1 MDIHFDPKG
10 QTNQRGSG
18 GTADVIRDG
27 TEARFVAD
35 VIQASRD
42 VPVIVDFFAT
52 WCGPCKQLTPALERV
67 VRSAGGKVRLVK
79 VDIDKNQRL
88 AAQLRIQSVPTVY
101 AFYQGQ
107 PVDGFQGALP
117 ESQVRAWV
125 ERLVQLTGGAM
136 PAEEVIAAA
145 KEAAA
150 RGAHGEA
157 ADMLRALLAEQP
169 ENAEAIGLLGRA
181 LIAQGRLEEARA
193 LVATLPSN
201 IEAHTEIQGV
211 KAALQ
216 LAEQGR
222 EAQAKLTE
230 LQERLARNAN
240 DHQARFDYAIALNS
254 LGKREEAAEQLLQ
267 IIRRDRKWNDE
278 AARLQL
284 LKFFEAWGL
293 TDEVTVS
300 ARRRLSSLLFS

>member
-1 MDIHFDPKG
+1 MEIIFDPQKG
-10 QTNQRGSG
+10 GS
-18 GTADVIRDG
+18 TAAPDPVSEA
-27 TEARFVAD
+27 TEASFVAD

-42 VPVIVDFFAT
+42 LPVIVDFWAT
-52 WCGPCKQLTPALERV
+52 WCGPCKQLTPVLERV
-67 VRSAGGKVRLVK
+67 VRGAGGRVRLVK

-117 ESQVRAWV
+117 ESQVKQWV
-125 ERLVQLTGGAM
+125 ERLVQMAGGTM
-136 PAEEVIAAA
+136 PTADLLAAA

-150 RGAHGEA
+150 EGNHEEA
-157 ADMLRALLAEQP
+157 AEILHALVQQEP

-181 LIAQGRLEEARA
+181 LIALGRTTEAKA

-201 IEAHTEIQGV
+201 VESHAEIQGV
-211 KAALQ
+211 KAALE
-216 LAEQGR
+216 LAEKGR
-222 EAQAKLTE
+222 EAQGQIAA
-230 LQERLARNAN
+230 LQARLAANAD
-240 DHQARFDYAIALNS
+240 DHQARYDYAIALNAI
-254 LGKREEAAEQLLQ
+254 GKREEAAEQLLQ

-293 TDEVTVS
+293 TDEVTVA
-300 ARRRLSSLLFS
+300 ARRRLSTLLFS

>member
-1 MDIHFDPKG
+1 MDIIFDPQKG
-10 QTNQRGSG
+10 GR
-18 GTADVIRDG
+18 TAAPDPVSDA
-27 TEARFVAD
+27 TEASFVAD

-42 VPVIVDFFAT
+42 VPVIVDFWAT
-52 WCGPCKQLTPALERV
+52 WCGPCKQLTPVLERV
-67 VRSAGGKVRLVK
+67 VRSAGGRVRLVK

-101 AFYQGQ
+101 AFYRGQ

-117 ESQVRAWV
+117 ESQVKQWV
-125 ERLVQLTGGAM
+125 ERLVQLSGGTM
-136 PAEEVIAAA
+136 PAADLLAAA

-150 RGAHGEA
+150 EGNHEEA
-157 ADMLRALLAEQP
+157 AEILRALVQQEP

-181 LIAQGRLEEARA
+181 LIALGRTEEAKA

-201 IEAHTEIQGV
+201 VESHAEIQGV

-222 EAQAKLTE
+222 EAQGRIAA
-230 LQERLARNAN
+230 LQARLAANAD
-240 DHQARFDYAIALNS
+240 DHEARYDYAIALNAI
-254 LGKREEAAEQLLQ
+254 GRREEAAEQLLQ
-267 IIRRDRKWNDE
+267 IIRRDRKWNEE

-293 TDEVTVS
+293 TDEVTMA
-300 ARRRLSSLLFS
+300 ARRRLSALLFS

>member
-1 MDIHFDPKG
+1 MEIIFDPQKG
-10 QTNQRGSG
+10 GSG
-18 GTADVIRDG
+18 TTAPDPVSEA
-27 TEARFVAD
+27 TEASFVAD

-42 VPVIVDFFAT
+42 LPVIVDFWAT
-52 WCGPCKQLTPALERV
+52 WCGPCKQLTPILERV
-67 VRSAGGKVRLVK
+67 VRGAGGRVRLVK

-117 ESQVRAWV
+117 ESQVKQWV
-125 ERLVQLTGGAM
+125 ERLVQMAGGTM
-136 PAEEVIAAA
+136 PAADLLAAA

-150 RGAHGEA
+150 EGNHEEA
-157 ADMLRALLAEQP
+157 AEILHALVQQEP

-181 LIAQGRLEEARA
+181 LIALGRTEEAKA
-193 LVATLPSN
+193 LVATLPANVESH
-201 IEAHTEIQGV
+201 AEIQGV

-222 EAQAKLTE
+222 EAQGQIAT
-230 LQERLARNAN
+230 LQARLAANAD
-240 DHQARFDYAIALNS
+240 DHQARYDYAIALNAI
-254 LGKREEAAEQLLQ
+254 GKREEAAEQLLQ
-267 IIRRDRKWNDE
+267 ILRRDRKWNDE

-293 TDEVTVS
+293 TDEVTVA
-300 ARRRLSSLLFS
+300 ARRRLSTLLFS

>member
-1 MDIHFDPKG
+1 MDIIFDPNR
-10 QTNQRGSG
+10 QASQRSG
-18 GTADVIRDG
+18 GGAADVIRDS
-27 TEARFVAD
+27 TEATFVAD
-35 VIQASRD
+35 VIQASRE

-52 WCGPCKQLTPALERV
+52 WCGPCKQLTPVLERV

-88 AAQLRIQSVPTVY
+88 AAQLRIQSVPTVF

-117 ESQVRAWV
+117 ESQVKAWV
-125 ERLVQLTGGAM
+125 ERLVQLAGGAM
-136 PAEEVIAAA
+136 PAEELIAEA

-150 RGAHGEA
+150 RGAHAEA
-157 ADMLRALLAEQP
+157 AELLRALLAEQP
-169 ENAEAIGLLGRA
+169 DNAEAIGLLGRA

-193 LVATLPSN
+193 LVATLPAN
-201 IEAHTEIQGV
+201 IEAHAEIQGV
-211 KAALQ
+211 KSALE

-222 EAQAKLTE
+222 EAQAKLVE
-230 LQERLARNAN
+230 LQARLARNAD
-240 DHQARFDYAIALNS
+240 DHEARFDYAIALNA

>member
-1 MDIHFDPKG
+1 MEIIFDPQKG
-10 QTNQRGSG
+10 GN
-18 GTADVIRDG
+18 GTAAAPDPVSEA
-27 TEARFVAD
+27 TEASFVAD
-35 VIQASRD
+35 VIQASRE
-42 VPVIVDFFAT
+42 VPVIVDFWAT
-52 WCGPCKQLTPALERV
+52 WCGPCKQLTPVLERV
-67 VRSAGGKVRLVK
+67 VRGAGGRVRLVK

-117 ESQVRAWV
+117 ESQVKQWV
-125 ERLVQLTGGAM
+125 ERLVQMAGGTM
-136 PAEEVIAAA
+136 PAADLLAAA

-150 RGAHGEA
+150 QGNHEEA
-157 ADMLRALLAEQP
+157 AEILHALIEQEP

-181 LIAQGRLEEARA
+181 LIALGRTEEAKA
-193 LVATLPSN
+193 LVATLPTNVESH
-201 IEAHTEIQGV
+201 AEIQGV
-211 KAALQ
+211 KSALE
-216 LAEQGR
+216 LAEKGR
-222 EAQAKLTE
+222 EAQGQIAA
-230 LQERLARNAN
+230 LQARLAADSN
-240 DHQARFDYAIALNS
+240 DHQARFDYAVALNA

-293 TDEVTVS
+293 TDDVTVA
-300 ARRRLSSLLFS
+300 ARRRLSTMLFS

>member
-1 MDIHFDPKG
+1 
-10 QTNQRGSG
+10 
-18 GTADVIRDG
+18 
-27 TEARFVAD
+27 
-35 VIQASRD
+35 
-42 VPVIVDFFAT
+42 
-52 WCGPCKQLTPALERV
+52 V
-67 VRSAGGKVRLVK
+67 VRGAGGRVRLVK

-117 ESQVRAWV
+117 ESQVKQWV
-125 ERLVQLTGGAM
+125 ERLVQMAGGTM
-136 PAEEVIAAA
+136 PAADLLAAA

-150 RGAHGEA
+150 EGNHEEA
-157 ADMLRALLAEQP
+157 AEILQALVQQEP

-181 LIAQGRLEEARA
+181 LIGLGRTAEAKA

-201 IEAHTEIQGV
+201 VESHAEIQGV
-211 KAALQ
+211 KAALE
-216 LAEQGR
+216 LAEKGR
-222 EAQAKLTE
+222 EAQGQIAA
-230 LQERLARNAN
+230 LQARLAANAD
-240 DHQARFDYAIALNS
+240 DHQARYDYAIALNAI
-254 LGKREEAAEQLLQ
+254 GKREEAAEQLLQ

-293 TDEVTVS
+293 TDEVTVA
-300 ARRRLSSLLFS
+300 ARRRLSTLLFS

>member
-1 MDIHFDPKG
+1 MEIIFDPQK
-10 QTNQRGSG
+10 G
-18 GTADVIRDG
+18 GTGGTTAPDPISEA
-27 TEARFVAD
+27 TEASFVAD

-42 VPVIVDFFAT
+42 IPVIVDFWAT
-52 WCGPCKQLTPALERV
+52 WCGPCKQLTPILERV
-67 VRSAGGKVRLVK
+67 VRAAGGRVRLVK

-117 ESQVRAWV
+117 ESQVKQWV
-125 ERLVQLTGGAM
+125 ERLVQMAGGTM
-136 PAEEVIAAA
+136 PAADLLAAA

-150 RGAHGEA
+150 EGNHEEA
-157 ADMLRALLAEQP
+157 AEILRALVQQEP
-169 ENAEAIGLLGRA
+169 ENAEAVGLLGRA
-181 LIAQGRLEEARA
+181 LIALGRTAEAKA

-201 IEAHTEIQGV
+201 VESHAEIQGV
-211 KAALQ
+211 KAALD

-222 EAQAKLTE
+222 EAQGQIAA
-230 LQERLARNAN
+230 LQARLAANAD
-240 DHQARFDYAIALNS
+240 DHQARYDYAIALNAI
-254 LGKREEAAEQLLQ
+254 GKREEAAEQLLQ
-267 IIRRDRKWNDE
+267 ILRRDRKWNDE

-293 TDEVTVS
+293 TDEVTVA
-300 ARRRLSSLLFS
+300 ARRRLSTLLFS

>member
-1 MDIHFDPKG
+1 MDIIFDPKG
-10 QTNQRGSG
+10 QASQRSG
-18 GTADVIRDG
+18 GGAVDVIRDS
-27 TEARFVAD
+27 TEATFVAD
-35 VIQASRD
+35 VIQASRE

-52 WCGPCKQLTPALERV
+52 WCGPCKQLTPVLERV

-117 ESQVRAWV
+117 ESQVKAWV
-125 ERLVQLTGGAM
+125 ERLVQLAGGAM
-136 PAEEVIAAA
+136 PAEELIAEA

-150 RGAHGEA
+150 RGAHAEA
-157 ADMLRALLAEQP
+157 AEILRALLAEQP
-169 ENAEAIGLLGRA
+169 DNAEAIGLLGRA

-201 IEAHTEIQGV
+201 IEAHAEIQGV
-211 KAALQ
+211 KSALE

-222 EAQAKLTE
+222 EAQAKLAE
-230 LQERLARNAN
+230 LQARLARNAD
-240 DHQARFDYAIALNS
+240 DHEARFDYAIALNA
-254 LGKREEAAEQLLQ
+254 LGKRDEAAEQLLQ

>member
-1 MDIHFDPKG
+1 MKD
-10 QTNQRGSG
+10 S
-18 GTADVIRDG
+18 
-27 TEARFVAD
+27 TEATFVAD

-52 WCGPCKQLTPALERV
+52 WCGPCKQLTPVLERV

-117 ESQVRAWV
+117 ESQVKAWV
-125 ERLVQLTGGAM
+125 ERLVQLAGGAM
-136 PAEEVIAAA
+136 PAEELIAAA

-150 RGAHGEA
+150 RGAHDEA
-157 ADMLRALLAEQP
+157 AEILRALLAEQP
-169 ENAEAIGLLGRA
+169 DNAEAIGLLGRA

-201 IEAHTEIQGV
+201 IEAHAEIQGV
-211 KAALQ
+211 KSALE

-222 EAQAKLTE
+222 AAQAKLAE
-230 LQERLARNAN
+230 LQARLARNAD
-240 DHQARFDYAIALNS
+240 DHQARFDYAVALNA

-293 TDEVTVS
+293 SDEVTVA

>member
-1 MDIHFDPKG
+1 MDIIFDPQKG
-10 QTNQRGSG
+10 GS
-18 GTADVIRDG
+18 TAAPDPVSEA
-27 TEARFVAD
+27 TEASFVAD

-42 VPVIVDFFAT
+42 LPVIVDFWAT
-52 WCGPCKQLTPALERV
+52 WCGPCKQLTPVLERV
-67 VRSAGGKVRLVK
+67 VRGAGGRVRLVK

-117 ESQVRAWV
+117 ESQVKQWV
-125 ERLVQLTGGAM
+125 ERLVQMAGGTM
-136 PAEEVIAAA
+136 PAADLLAAA

-150 RGAHGEA
+150 EGNHEEA
-157 ADMLRALLAEQP
+157 AEILQALVQQEP

-181 LIAQGRLEEARA
+181 LIGLGRTAEAKA

-201 IEAHTEIQGV
+201 VESHAEIQGV
-211 KAALQ
+211 KAALE
-216 LAEQGR
+216 LAEKGR
-222 EAQAKLTE
+222 EAQGQIAA
-230 LQERLARNAN
+230 LQARLAANAD
-240 DHQARFDYAIALNS
+240 DHQARYDYAIALNAI
-254 LGKREEAAEQLLQ
+254 GKREEAAEQLLQ

-293 TDEVTVS
+293 TDEVTVA
-300 ARRRLSSLLFS
+300 ARRRLSTLLFS

>member
-1 MDIHFDPKG
+1 MDIIFDPQKG
-10 QTNQRGSG
+10 GS
-18 GTADVIRDG
+18 TAAPDPVSEA
-27 TEARFVAD
+27 TEASFVAD

-42 VPVIVDFFAT
+42 LPVIVDFWAT
-52 WCGPCKQLTPALERV
+52 WCGPCKQLTPVLERV
-67 VRSAGGKVRLVK
+67 VRGAGGRVRLVK

-117 ESQVRAWV
+117 ESQVKQWV
-125 ERLVQLTGGAM
+125 ERLVQMAGGTM
-136 PAEEVIAAA
+136 PAADLLAAA

-150 RGAHGEA
+150 EGNHEEA
-157 ADMLRALLAEQP
+157 AEILQALVQQEP

-181 LIAQGRLEEARA
+181 LIALGRTAEAKA

-201 IEAHTEIQGV
+201 VESHAEIQGV
-211 KAALQ
+211 KAALE
-216 LAEQGR
+216 LAEKGR
-222 EAQAKLTE
+222 EAQGQIAA
-230 LQERLARNAN
+230 LQARLAANAD
-240 DHQARFDYAIALNS
+240 DHQARYDYAIALNAI
-254 LGKREEAAEQLLQ
+254 GKREEAAEQLLQ

-293 TDEVTVS
+293 TDEVTVA
-300 ARRRLSSLLFS
+300 ARRRLSTLLFS

>member
-1 MDIHFDPKG
+1 M
-10 QTNQRGSG
+10 
-18 GTADVIRDG
+18 
-27 TEARFVAD
+27 
-35 VIQASRD
+35 IQASRE

-52 WCGPCKQLTPALERV
+52 WCGPCKQLTPVLERV

-79 VDIDKNQRL
+79 VDIDRNQRL

-117 ESQVRAWV
+117 ESQVKAWV
-125 ERLVQLTGGAM
+125 ERLVQLAGGAM
-136 PAEEVIAAA
+136 PAEELIAAA

-150 RGAHGEA
+150 RGAHDEA
-157 ADMLRALLAEQP
+157 AEMLRALLAEQP
-169 ENAEAIGLLGRA
+169 QNAEAIGLLGRA

-193 LVATLPSN
+193 LVANLPSN
-201 IEAHTEIQGV
+201 VEAHAEIQGV
-211 KAALQ
+211 KAALE

-222 EAQAKLTE
+222 EAQAKLTD
-230 LQERLARNAN
+230 LQARLARNAD
-240 DHQARFDYAIALNS
+240 DHQARFDYAIALNA

-267 IIRRDRKWNDE
+267 IIRRDRTWNDE

-293 TDEVTVS
+293 SDEVTVA

>member
-1 MDIHFDPKG
+1 VSD
-10 QTNQRGSG
+10 
-18 GTADVIRDG
+18 A
-27 TEARFVAD
+27 TEASFVAD

-42 VPVIVDFFAT
+42 VPVIVDFWAT
-52 WCGPCKQLTPALERV
+52 WCGPCKQLTPVLERV
-67 VRSAGGKVRLVK
+67 VRSAGGRVRLVK

-101 AFYQGQ
+101 AFYRGQ

-117 ESQVRAWV
+117 ESQVKQWV
-125 ERLVQLTGGAM
+125 ERLVQLSGGTM
-136 PAEEVIAAA
+136 PAADLLAAA

-150 RGAHGEA
+150 EGNHEEA
-157 ADMLRALLAEQP
+157 AEILRALVQQEP

-181 LIAQGRLEEARA
+181 LIALGRTEEAKA

-201 IEAHTEIQGV
+201 VESHAEIQGV

-222 EAQAKLTE
+222 EAQGRIAA
-230 LQERLARNAN
+230 LQARLAANAD
-240 DHQARFDYAIALNS
+240 DHEARYDYAIALNAI
-254 LGKREEAAEQLLQ
+254 GRREEAAEQLLQ
-267 IIRRDRKWNDE
+267 IIRRDRKWNEE

-293 TDEVTVS
+293 TDEVSVA
-300 ARRRLSSLLFS
+300 ARRRLSALLFS

>member
-1 MDIHFDPKG
+1 MDIIFDPKG
-10 QTNQRGSG
+10 QASPRNG
-18 GTADVIRDG
+18 GAAADVIKDS
-27 TEARFVAD
+27 TEATFVAD
-35 VIQASRD
+35 VIQASRE

-52 WCGPCKQLTPALERV
+52 WCGPCKQLTPVLERV

-79 VDIDKNQRL
+79 VDIDRNQRL

-117 ESQVRAWV
+117 ESQVKAWV
-125 ERLVQLTGGAM
+125 ERLVQLAGGAM
-136 PAEEVIAAA
+136 PAEELIAAA

-150 RGAHGEA
+150 RGAHDEA
-157 ADMLRALLAEQP
+157 AEMLRALLAEQP
-169 ENAEAIGLLGRA
+169 QNAEAIGLLGRA

-193 LVATLPSN
+193 LVANLPSN
-201 IEAHTEIQGV
+201 VEAHAEIQGV
-211 KAALQ
+211 KAALE

-222 EAQAKLTE
+222 EAQAKLTD
-230 LQERLARNAN
+230 LQARLARNAE
-240 DHQARFDYAIALNS
+240 DHQARFDYAIALNA

-267 IIRRDRKWNDE
+267 IIRRDRTWNDE

-293 TDEVTVS
+293 SDEVTVA